1 MQGQIRW
8 KCGTFVRLIR
18 LRTLKA
24 GRAGGRSGGVR
35 VQPTRRGASRSGTRA
50 PAARCER
57 CPHCLHTH
65 RHRGNRRGK
74 TWAGKPPAGA
84 AAAAGSRKGRA
95 AGGRGCPWGLR
106 RVRLRPP
113 AAGVV
118 AGLPRGGGGGGAN
131 RRACRIRTSRERGYQ
146 DGKRHTQRH
155 AREAIPLGWVQCPRP
170 QSITDGKHDKK
181 TAVIPDSGWRKCA
194 NGQNHAHGRA
204 GIYKCIHESTHVHKC
219 TRVHVHM

>member
-18 LRTLKA
+18 LRPLKA
-24 GRAGGRSGGVR
+24 GWAGGRSGGVR
-35 VQPTRRGASRSGTRA
+35 VQPTRRGASRSGARA

-57 CPHCLHTH
+57 CPHCLPTH
-65 RHRGNRRGK
+65 RQRGNRRGK
-74 TWAGKPPAGA
+74 TWAGKTPAGA
-84 AAAAGSRKGRA
+84 AAAAGSRKDRTA
-95 AGGRGCPWGLR
+95 ERRGCPWGLR

-131 RRACRIRTSRERGYQ
+131 RRACRSRTSGERGYQ
-146 DGKRHTQRH
+146 DGKRHAQRH

-181 TAVIPDSGWRKCA
+181 TAVIPNSGWRICA
-194 NGQNHAHGRA
+194 NYRNHAHGTER
-204 GIYKCIHESTHVHKC
+204 IYKHTHACTNVNTPTHVHL
-219 TRVHVHM
+219 

>member
-1 MQGQIRW
+1 M
-8 KCGTFVRLIR
+8 
-18 LRTLKA
+18 
-24 GRAGGRSGGVR
+24 R

-65 RHRGNRRGK
+65 RHHDNRRGK
-74 TWAGKPPAGA
+74 TWVGKPPAGA

-95 AGGRGCPWGLR
+95 AERRGCPWGLR

-131 RRACRIRTSRERGYQ
+131 RRASRSRTSRERGYQ
-146 DGKRHTQRH
+146 DGKRHAQRH
-155 AREAIPLGWVQCPRP
+155 AREAVPLGWVQCPRP
-170 QSITDGKHDKK
+170 QRNTDGKHDKK
-181 TAVIPDSGWRKCA
+181 TAVIPNSGSGICP
-194 NGQNHAHGRA
+194 NG
-204 GIYKCIHESTHVHKC
+204 
-219 TRVHVHM
+219 